1 MSIDEY
7 TSTTPINLPIV
18 NRNTNPSVQ
27 KQAALY
33 VIWVL
38 YIIASHLKIL
48 IPVGKTM
55 IIVAHIKYAH
65 VSSHIPTVVTS
76 FIKQKQQGNKS
87 RKSQINKITIF
98 LKQQHS

>member
-18 NRNTNPSVQ
+18 NRNANPIAQ

-33 VIWVL
+33 VIWAL
-38 YIIASHLKIL
+38 YIVARHLKIL

-55 IIVAHIKYAH
+55 IIVAQIKYAH
-65 VSSHIPTVVTS
+65 VSSHIPTVVNLFYET
-76 FIKQKQQGNKS
+76 KTARQ
-87 RKSQINKITIF
+87 
-98 LKQQHS
+98 